1 MLDHL
6 DKLVYPVALR
16 SGELDE
22 LTCTGNDRA
31 TLRRPGNGDAAA
43 APELEQ
49 PLVAQ
54 QAKRTENGVGVY
66 VEHGGEVLRR
76 REPLA
81 RLRLAVR
88 DCTPNLGGHLLVEH
102 GRLLAIHLD
111 MKHGASQSNS
121 TLIVMRA

>member
-6 DKLVYPVALR
+6 DQLVDPVALR
-16 SGELDE
+16 SGELDK

-31 TLRRPGNGDAAA
+31 TLWRAGNGDAAA

-54 QAKRTENGVGVY
+54 QAKRTENGVRVD

-76 REPLA
+76 REPPA

-88 DCTPNLGGHLLVEH
+88 DCTPNLGGHLLVER
-102 GRLLAIHLD
+102 GPLLAIHLD
-111 MKHGASQSNS
+111 S
-121 TLIVMRA
+121 